1 MFEHIHI
8 VNLFI
13 MLELLVA
20 EHLFAHFLNRRT
32 HYPVRVI
39 ITGFLCLA
47 AAFFFPAPDQLS
59 QHVIL
64 FGILMFVWIFLCS
77 GISILACYSED
88 LWSILFCCCAGYTV
102 HHLASS
108 LNTLCRHLFEALRFP
123 FAVYAAY
130 LLTLLIP
137 YAVCY
142 YIFSRDIKRLK
153 KINVDNKRLL
163 MLSFAALLVDIVA
176 GTVLMA
182 VPTDHAVQLE
192 YDIIFQCYSAL
203 SCVFILSVQFG
214 LLSNRSLELEL
225 GVVSQMLQE
234 QEKQYQLAQDNIDIV
249 NQKCHDLKHQI
260 RTLRTEAGVIDR
272 DALKEIEQAVGIY
285 DASVKTGN
293 RALDVI
299 LTEKQLL
306 CEGSK
311 ITLTCMAKGEAIQF
325 MAPGDIYSLFGN
337 ALDNA
342 IEAVSGLPDPE
353 QRTISLSVTAK
364 GQMVSIH
371 AENYFSGA
379 LEFEDGLPKTIKA
392 DKAYHGFGM
401 RSMRTVA
408 EKYEGYLTAKA
419 QSGVFHLNIV
429 IPIPPT

>member
-1 MFEHIHI
+1 MFDHIHF
-8 VNLFI
+8 VNAQI
-13 MLELLVA
+13 MIELLLA

-32 HYPVRVI
+32 HYPLRLI
-39 ITGFLCLA
+39 ASCSLCLA
-47 AAFFFPAPDQLS
+47 VAFLFPVPEQLS
-59 QHVIL
+59 QYVVP
-64 FGILMFVWIFLCS
+64 FGTLMYLWIFFCS
-77 GISILACYSED
+77 GIGILLCYSED
-88 LWSILFCCCAGYTV
+88 LWSILFCCAAGYTV
-102 HHLASS
+102 QHLASS
-108 LNTLCRHLFEALRFP
+108 LHDPVRQLLQTLRVP
-123 FAVYAAY
+123 FSAPAAY

-137 YAVCY
+137 YIICY

-153 KINVDNKRLL
+153 KIHVDSKRLL
-163 MLSFAALLVDIVA
+163 VLSIVVVVVDIIA
-176 GTVLMA
+176 SLVLQVISSRNMQIEY
-182 VPTDHAVQLE
+182 VTMLQL
-192 YDIIFQCYSAL
+192 YGAL

-234 QEKQYQLAQDNIDIV
+234 EEKQYQLAQDNIDIV

-260 RTLRTEAGVIDR
+260 RTLRTEAEVIDR

-306 CEGSK
+306 CEGAG
-311 ITLTCMAKGEAIQF
+311 IMLTCMAEGDAIQF
-325 MAPGDIYSLFGN
+325 MSPGDIYSLFGN

-342 IEAVSGLPDPE
+342 IEAVSRLPDPE
-353 QRTISLSVTAK
+353 QRTISVSVIAK

-371 AENYFSGA
+371 AENYFSGT
-379 LEFEDGLPKTIKA
+379 LEFEEGLPQTIKE

-408 EKYEGYLTAKA
+408 EKYGGYLTAKA
-419 QSGVFHLNIV
+419 QSGVFHLNLV
-429 IPIPPT
+429 IPIPST